1 MRKALLVALC
11 LGTAFYCFGQ
21 SKVLSII
28 GSSTAAGTGASSPDS
43 SYVGRINYYYNNLGI
58 QLTVHNLAVGGYN
71 CFRGLPTSY
80 ITNPPPPPFQLL
92 DNPYPDVN
100 ETRALTFNPDVVI
113 VGYPSNNYQLA
124 TWTITKILDCH
135 QKIFDS
141 IVAAGKVCYITTPQP
156 RQDGGV
162 FGTTES
168 RQKLKDIRDAMMVQ
182 FGNYAIDFWTGIALP
197 DNTINPIY
205 SVGDNIHLNNA
216 GHKELFKRVRDKNI
230 FGIGLI
236 NRATANGNWNN
247 PLIWEN
253 EYVPTIADSVSILPG
268 RTITINTNAEVRK
281 LNVHPS
287 STLTITSGQTLK
299 IGN

>member
-11 LGTAFYCFGQ
+11 FVLVFYCFGQ
-21 SKVLSII
+21 PKVLSVI

-71 CFRGLPTSY
+71 CYKGLPTSY
-80 ITNPPPPPFQLL
+80 TWSPPPGFVMHDQPAP
-92 DNPYPDVN
+92 NNN
-100 ETRALTFNPDVVI
+100 ETKALTFNPSVVL
-113 VGYPSNNYQLA
+113 VNYPTNGYNDP
-124 TWTITKILDCH
+124 TWTIQEIVDCH

-141 IVAAGKVCYITTPQP
+141 VVGAGKVCFVATPQP

-162 FGTTES
+162 FGTPES
-168 RQKLKDIRDAMMVQ
+168 RQKLHDIRDAIMLQ
-182 FGNYAIDFWTGIALP
+182 FGNNAIDFWTGIALP

-205 SVGDNIHLNNA
+205 SAGDNIHLNNA
-216 GHKELFKRVRDKNI
+216 GHKELFKRVRNKDI
-230 FGIGLI
+230 LGIGLI
-236 NRATANGNWNN
+236 NRAIADGNWNN

-253 EYVPTIADSVSILPG
+253 EYVPAFADSVVILPG
-268 RTITINTNAEVRK
+268 RNITINSNAEIRA

-287 STLTITSGQTLK
+287 ATITVAPSRILK
-299 IGN
+299 IGD